1 MLQSRNLAD
10 SSDPDVAENRME
22 LARELRDLLRRLDLI
37 RAIGRCQ
44 PRQFTGEIEH
54 DRFTS
59 WPAGWRLLG
68 YHGGL
73 TGDAQR
79 ARHPLGTQPRD
90 GDEINT
96 RHTNE
101 KYLPGASLP
110 EKLVATNDIA
120 EAVRDADVVVMGIPS
135 QNFRKVLEEV
145 KKHIRAWVPV
155 ISLTKGLELDTG
167 MRMTEIISEVLPG
180 HPVGVLTGPNLAR
193 EIMAGQA
200 AASVIAMEDEIIV
213 RELQKVFQSGLFR
226 VYTNTD
232 VIGCELGGVLKNII
246 AIAVGMGDGQGA
258 GDNTRSALITR
269 GLAEVTRLGVA
280 MGGRP
285 ETFAGLAGMGDM
297 IATCTSPQ
305 SRNRHV
311 GVELGKGRD
320 MQDIIDEM
328 VMVAEGAK
336 SAPAVMALAEKYAVE
351 MPIASD
357 VFRVVSGDSNAS
369 RAFRGLL
376 RVTAGAESEPG

>member
-1 MLQSRNLAD
+1 MTNLNVSVLGGGSWGTTVASLVTRNSPVTLW
-10 SSDPDVAENRME
+10 
-22 LARELRDLLRRLDLI
+22 ARN
-37 RAIGRCQ
+37 
-44 PRQFTGEIEH
+44 
-54 DRFTS
+54 
-59 WPAGWRLLG
+59 PA
-68 YHGGL
+68 
-73 TGDAQR
+73 TVE
-79 ARHPLGTQPRD
+79 
-90 GDEINT
+90 EINT
-96 RHTNE
+96 QHTNE
-101 KYLPGASLP
+101 TYLPGATIP
-110 EKLVATNDIA
+110 DKLVATNDIG
-120 EAVRDADVVVMGIPS
+120 EAVRGADVIVMGIPS
-135 QNFRKVLEEV
+135 QNFRAVLQEV

-167 MRMTEIISEVLPG
+167 MRMTEIINEVLPG

-200 AASVIAMEDEIIV
+200 AAGVIAMEDEIIV
-213 RELQKVFQSGLFR
+213 QELQNVFKIGLFR

-285 ETFAGLAGMGDM
+285 ETFSGLAGMGDM

-311 GVELGKGRD
+311 GVELGKGRN

-336 SAPAVMALAEKYAVE
+336 SAPAVIDLSERYDVE
-351 MPIASD
+351 MPIARD
-357 VFRVVSGDSNAS
+357 VYRVLSGDASAS

-376 RVTAGAESEPG
+376 RVEAGAESEPG

>member
-1 MLQSRNLAD
+1 MTNLNVAVLGGGSWGTTVASMVTRNVPVTLW
-10 SSDPDVAENRME
+10 
-22 LARELRDLLRRLDLI
+22 ARNQ
-37 RAIGRCQ
+37 A
-44 PRQFTGEIEH
+44 TV
-54 DRFTS
+54 
-59 WPAGWRLLG
+59 
-68 YHGGL
+68 
-73 TGDAQR
+73 
-79 ARHPLGTQPRD
+79 
-90 GDEINT
+90 DEINT
-96 RHTNE
+96 HHTNE
-101 KYLPGASLP
+101 TYLPGATLP
-110 EKLVATNDIA
+110 NKLVATNNIA
-120 EAVRDADVVVMGIPS
+120 KAVGGADVVIMGIPS
-135 QNFRKVLEEV
+135 QNFRNVLLEV
-145 KKHIRAWVPV
+145 KQHIRAWVPV

-167 MRMTEIISEVLPG
+167 MRMTQIITEVLPG

-200 AASVIAMEDEIIV
+200 AAGVIAMEDEIIV
-213 RELQKVFQSGLFR
+213 QELQNVFKSGLFR

-280 MGGRP
+280 MGGRA
-285 ETFAGLAGMGDM
+285 ETFSGLAGMGDM

-311 GVELGKGRD
+311 GVELGKGRN

-336 SAPAVMALAEKYAVE
+336 SAPAVIALSEKYGVE
-351 MPIASD
+351 MPIARD
-357 VFRVVSGDSNAS
+357 VYRVLSGDASAS

-376 RVTAGAESEPG
+376 RVEAGAESEPG

>member
-1 MLQSRNLAD
+1 MQNLK
-10 SSDPDVAENRME
+10 V
-22 LARELRDLLRRLDLI
+22 
-37 RAIGRCQ
+37 G
-44 PRQFTGEIEH
+44 
-54 DRFTS
+54 
-59 WPAGWRLLG
+59 LLG
-68 YHGGL
+68 GGSWGTTVASL
-73 TGDAQR
+73 MTR
-79 ARHPLGTQPRD
+79 NVPVTLWARNPDTVL
-90 GDEINT
+90 EINEQ
-96 RHTNE
+96 RSNE
-101 KYLPGASLP
+101 TYLPGARLP
-110 EKLVATNDIA
+110 DKLVATNDIG
-120 EAVRDADVVVMGIPS
+120 ECVREADVVVMGIPS
-135 QNFRKVLEEV
+135 QNFRSVLEEV

-155 ISLTKGLELDTG
+155 ISLTKGLELDTR
-167 MRMTEIISEVLPG
+167 MRMTEIINEVLPG

-213 RELQKVFQSGLFR
+213 QELQNVFKSGLFR

-280 MGGRP
+280 MGGRA

-311 GVELGKGRD
+311 GVELGKGRS
-320 MQDIIDEM
+320 MQEIIDEM

-336 SAPAVMALAEKYAVE
+336 SAPAVIALSEQYGVE

-357 VFRVVSGDSNAS
+357 VYRVLSGDSNAN

-376 RVTAGAESEPG
+376 RVEARAESEPG

>member
-1 MLQSRNLAD
+1 MKNLNVTILGGGSWGTTVASLVTRNAPVKLW
-10 SSDPDVAENRME
+10 
-22 LARELRDLLRRLDLI
+22 ARSPE
-37 RAIGRCQ
+37 
-44 PRQFTGEIEH
+44 TV
-54 DRFTS
+54 T
-59 WPAGWRLLG
+59 
-68 YHGGL
+68 
-73 TGDAQR
+73 
-79 ARHPLGTQPRD
+79 
-90 GDEINT
+90 EINAQ
-96 RHTNE
+96 HTNE
-101 KYLPGASLP
+101 KYLPGARIP
-110 EKLVATNDIA
+110 EKLIATTDIG
-120 EAVRDADVVVMGIPS
+120 EAVRDADLIVMGIPS
-135 QNFRKVLEEV
+135 HNFRTVLLDV

-167 MRMTEIISEVLPG
+167 MRMTEIINDVLPG

-200 AASVIAMEDEIIV
+200 AAGVLAMADAIILQ
-213 RELQKVFQSGLFR
+213 ELQAVFKSGLFR
-226 VYTNTD
+226 VYTNND

-269 GLAEVTRLGVA
+269 GLAEITRLGVA
-280 MGGRP
+280 MGGCP

-320 MQDIIDEM
+320 MQDIISEM

-336 SAPAVMALAEKYAVE
+336 SAPAVMSLAQKYDVE
-351 MPIASD
+351 MPIARD
-357 VFRVVSGDSNAS
+357 VYRVLSGDATAS

-376 RVTAGAESEPG
+376 RVEAGAESEPG